1 MTDSNIISNF
11 HGMSISDFE
20 KMYKKSKLKR
30 DAERWLTIKLAA
42 KNKNIKEIAEI
53 LGHDQ
58 RTIQD
63 WVERFNKNGAEGLR
77 FTPPEGSKKN

>member
-1 MTDSNIISNF
+1 MSNTNIIYNF

-58 RTIQD
+58 RTIQE
-63 WVERFNKNGAEGLR
+63 WVDRFNKNGVEGLR
-77 FTPPEGSKKN
+77 YIPPEGSKKN